1 MNGLQENNSVNALSF
16 EGPLS
21 GRNLEKILLT
31 DGFILQAGNFLKIVH
46 TFSTK
51 VENKIDLSSIGQ

>member
-1 MNGLQENNSVNALSF
+1 MV
-16 EGPLS
+16 
-21 GRNLEKILLT
+21 
-31 DGFILQAGNFLKIVH
+31 FITLDGNFLKIVH